1 MEDKNIIPA
10 RGTEDEQDPPVV
22 TESPDALSEEIDE
35 DDAMHSLNPKPSA
48 ENMQQDGDD
57 AIHKNYKPA
66 PDQEHEND
74 ERDPDDAIHG
84 H

>member
-1 MEDKNIIPA
+1 MEDKNIIPSP
-10 RGTEDEQDPPVV
+10 GTEDEQEPAVV
-22 TESPDALSEEIDE
+22 PESPDALSEEIDE
-35 DDAMHSLNPKPSA
+35 DDAIHTLNPTPSG

-57 AIHKNYKPA
+57 AVHKNYKPA
-66 PDQEHEND
+66 VDPVHGDE